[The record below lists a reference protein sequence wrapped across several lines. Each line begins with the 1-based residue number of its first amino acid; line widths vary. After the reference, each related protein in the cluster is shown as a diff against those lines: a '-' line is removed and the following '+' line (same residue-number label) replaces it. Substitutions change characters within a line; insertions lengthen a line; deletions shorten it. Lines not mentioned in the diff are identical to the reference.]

1 MTEKAELS
9 QAEAK
14 EIDERETRLK
24 LAMIQH
30 EPRIVIQ
37 TIDERGSKNGQ
48 GKVGKKSYRGIV

>member
-24 LAMIQH
+24 
-30 EPRIVIQ
+30 IVH
-37 TIDERGSKNGQ
+37 
-48 GKVGKKSYRGIV
+48 VGMLDA